1 MKHTSYAAF
10 HVLWTK
16 PYLANG
22 KSFNMNDAEI
32 LTMVL
37 SALMWQKYN
46 GTIKLYTDNRGYEFI
61 SEHGLLSL
69 WDKGIDTE
77 VLENNMYPI
86 DPEIFWAAGK
96 LMALETQ
103 TGPCVMLDTDLV
115 VVRSIH
121 KQLEQAVIT
130 ALHAEILEP
139 DVYLHPSLLK
149 QPVDFKFPDYY
160 NWAAS
165 PSNTAFLYMR
175 DESFKKFYVN
185 ESKKFMFNNSER
197 PKELVS
203 QMVFAEQ
210 RMLSICADHM
220 GFPVTHLISDPFSLS
235 NRDVIH
241 LWGFKSQL
249 RENRKI
255 QTIYMKQLLN
265 TVGKEFST
273 NAILQDFLESHF
285 QNQIS
290 HLIPVPDI
298 ISQDIAF

>member
-1 MKHTSYAAF
+1 M
-10 HVLWTK
+10 
-16 PYLANG
+16 ANG
-22 KSFNMNDAEI
+22 KSFCMNDAEM

-77 VLENNMYPI
+77 VLENNTYPI
-86 DPEIFWAAGK
+86 DPQIFWAAGK

-103 TGPCVMLDTDLV
+103 TGPCVMLDTDLI

-121 KQLEQAVIT
+121 EQLEHAIIT

-139 DVYLHPSLLK
+139 EVYLHPSLLK
-149 QPVDFKFPDYY
+149 QPVDFKFPGYY
-160 NWAAS
+160 NWTAS
-165 PSNTAFLYMR
+165 PSNTAFLYIR

-185 ESKKFMFNNSER
+185 ESKQFMFNNSEK

-210 RMLSICADHM
+210 RMLSICADHK
-220 GFPVTHLISDPFSLS
+220 GLPVTYLISDPFSLS

-241 LWGFKSQL
+241 LWGFKSML

-255 QTIYMKQLLN
+255 QTIYVKQLLN
-265 TVGKEFST
+265 TVGKELSA
-273 NAILQDFLESHF
+273 NAFFRHFLENHF
-285 QNQIS
+285 QNQTTNFQ
-290 HLIPVPDI
+290 LPYDI
-298 ISQDIAF
+298 TLQDIAF

>member
-1 MKHTSYAAF
+1 
-10 HVLWTK
+10 
-16 PYLANG
+16 
-22 KSFNMNDAEI
+22 MNDAEI
-32 LTMVL
+32 LTMVI

-46 GTIKLYTDNRGYEFI
+46 GTIKLYTDNLGYEFI
-61 SEHGLLSL
+61 SKHGLLSL

-77 VLENNMYPI
+77 VLENNTYPI

-103 TGPCVMLDTDLV
+103 TGPCVMLDTDLI

-139 DVYLHPSLLK
+139 EVYLHPSLLK

-160 NWAAS
+160 NLTAA
-165 PSNTAFLYMR
+165 PSNTAFLYIQ
-175 DESFKKFYVN
+175 DESFKKFYLN
-185 ESKKFMFNNSER
+185 ESKRFMFNNSEK
-197 PKELVS
+197 PNELVS

-220 GFPVTHLISDPFSLS
+220 GLPVTYLISDPFSLS

-241 LWGFKSQL
+241 LWGFKSLL

-255 QTIYMKQLLN
+255 QILYVKQLLN
-265 TVGKEFST
+265 TVGKELST
-273 NAILQDFLESHF
+273 NAFFSHFLKNHF
-285 QNQIS
+285 QNQPV
-290 HLIPVPDI
+290 HLQPVSDI
-298 ISQDIAF
+298 IPQGVAF